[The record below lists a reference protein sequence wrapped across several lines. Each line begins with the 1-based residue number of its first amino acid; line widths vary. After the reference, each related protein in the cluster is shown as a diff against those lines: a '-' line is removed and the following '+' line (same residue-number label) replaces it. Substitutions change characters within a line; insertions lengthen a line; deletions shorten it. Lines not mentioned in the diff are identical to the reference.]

1 MSSPQPLSLTNTG
14 QVSKTDRTSG
24 GIQPDATPS
33 TGTTTPAGTVT
44 NAQLANMNANTVKVN
59 ATNASASP
67 SDLAM
72 GASTTLA
79 RLAAGN
85 VVAATP
91 AQLTAMIAATTPV
104 TATVTVALAK
114 LTPVTGAN
122 GSLLITVVNG
132 LITVLTYTPPT

>member
-1 MSSPQPLSLTNTG
+1 
-14 QVSKTDRTSG
+14 
-24 GIQPDATPS
+24 
-33 TGTTTPAGTVT
+33 
-44 NAQLANMNANTVKVN
+44 
-59 ATNASASP
+59 
-67 SDLAM
+67 M
-72 GASTTLA
+72 GASRLLA

-122 GSLLITVVNG
+122 GSLLDNG
-132 LITVLTYTPPT
+132 RERSDHGADLHPADMSPYERMWRTARRGA

>member
-1 MSSPQPLSLTNTG
+1 
-14 QVSKTDRTSG
+14 
-24 GIQPDATPS
+24 
-33 TGTTTPAGTVT
+33 
-44 NAQLANMNANTVKVN
+44 
-59 ATNASASP
+59 
-67 SDLAM
+67 M
-72 GASTTLA
+72 GASTILA